1 MVQQTIRS
9 QQMRRNSLRTGACI
23 QTRRMARQPLMRS
36 MYQAR
41 LLLIA
46 PMATS
51 MRTVDIGAFPSRSVS
66 PEAAATQNT
75 SATGRRN
82 VIIPHPRRQPL
93 IQGATRHHLQPHP
106 RRLMRSMYQARLLLL
121 APMATSM
128 RTVDIGAFPSRSVS
142 PEAAATQNTSA
153 TGRRNVIH
161 AQGATRHHLQ
171 PHRRRTAPVGTG
183 TRIVDTGALPG
194 SNARPWAAAI
204 LRT

>member
-1 MVQQTIRS
+1 MRTVDIGAFPSRS
-9 QQMRRNSLRTGACI
+9 VSREAAATQNTSATGRRNVIIPHPR
-23 QTRRMARQPLMRS
+23 RQPLMRS

-75 SATGRRN
+75 SAAGRRN

-93 IQGATRHHLQPHP
+93 
-106 RRLMRSMYQARLLLL
+106 MRSMYQARLLLI

-142 PEAAATQNTSA
+142 TEAAATQNTSA
-153 TGRRNVIH
+153 TGRRNVIIH
-161 AQGATRHHLQ
+161 AQGATRHHLH
-171 PHRRRTAPVGTG
+171 PPPRRLMMSMYQARLLLLAPMATSMRTVG
-183 TRIVDTGALPG
+183 IGAFP
-194 SNARPWAAAI
+194 SRSVSP
-204 LRT
+204 